1 MIKKIINWLLSN
13 FLKKQAKVQRVIQA
27 HNISTAKSVG
37 LIYSSNDQEAVKE
50 VTEFAQ
56 RLKLHNINV
65 DTLGYANDRKSEGS
79 IGYSVFNNKSLNFFN
94 KPQSSVVS
102 SFLAKK
108 YDILVYVCTS
118 PIVPLQYIVAES
130 CAQFK
135 IGPYISEYTDC
146 FDFMIQI
153 ENGTSI
159 KTFVSKIEFYLHN
172 LNKNAA

>member
-37 LIYSSNDQEAVKE
+37 LIYSSYDQEAVKE

-79 IGYSVFNNKSLNFFN
+79 IG
-94 KPQSSVVS
+94 
-102 SFLAKK
+102 
-108 YDILVYVCTS
+108 
-118 PIVPLQYIVAES
+118 
-130 CAQFK
+130 
-135 IGPYISEYTDC
+135 
-146 FDFMIQI
+146 
-153 ENGTSI
+153 
-159 KTFVSKIEFYLHN
+159 
-172 LNKNAA
+172 